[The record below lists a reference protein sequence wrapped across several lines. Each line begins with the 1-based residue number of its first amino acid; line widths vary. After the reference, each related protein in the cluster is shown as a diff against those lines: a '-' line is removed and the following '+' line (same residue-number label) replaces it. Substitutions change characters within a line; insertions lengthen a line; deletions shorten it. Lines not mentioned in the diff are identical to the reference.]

1 MPRVEKLLYA
11 ECLGYVSQ
19 RNILA
24 DASLTIRLRSAT
36 VILKVKVIP
45 KGESLKFDYL
55 LKQ

>member
-11 ECLGYVSQ
+11 ECLGYVLQ
-19 RNILA
+19 RNIPA
-24 DASLTIRLRSAT
+24 DANLTIRLRSAT
-36 VILKVKVIP
+36 VIREVKVIP

>member
-1 MPRVEKLLYA
+1 MPREEKLLYA

-19 RNILA
+19 RNIPA

-36 VILKVKVIP
+36 MILKVKVIP
-45 KGESLKFDYL
+45 KSESLNFDYH

>member
-1 MPRVEKLLYA
+1 MPREEKLLYA

-19 RNILA
+19 RNIPA

-45 KGESLKFDYL
+45 KGESLKFDYH